1 VSKLPGDVA
10 AEKKKAAQAQQTIDA
25 HMTERKLS
33 ERVIP
38 YSHQLFRKA
47 AIEWLIETD
56 QVSSLV
62 IKLPNNLLTRVM
74 GSTEAHTSSQTSK
87 I

>member
-1 VSKLPGDVA
+1 LPGDIA

-38 YSHQLFRKA
+38 YSDKLFRQA
-47 AIEWLIETD
+47 AIEWLVATD
-56 QVSSLV
+56 QVS
-62 IKLPNNLLTRVM
+62 P
-74 GSTEAHTSSQTSK
+74 
-87 I
+87 

>member
-1 VSKLPGDVA
+1 MSKLPGDIV
-10 AEKKKAAQAQQTIDA
+10 AEKKKATQVQQTIDM

-47 AIEWLIETD
+47 AIE
-56 QVSSLV
+56 
-62 IKLPNNLLTRVM
+62 
-74 GSTEAHTSSQTSK
+74 
-87 I
+87 